1 MYRVLSNKRFL
12 DEHWVNNYQMRGSF
26 YIQILKYKKFLN
38 NSLDSLKFLK
48 VLYVLIYLE
57 THLSA
62 DHVEPKEIHPY
73 DSLAIF
79 LEINLR
85 DHL

>member
-1 MYRVLSNKRFL
+1 
-12 DEHWVNNYQMRGSF
+12 MRGSF